1 MLKRKIEKK
10 LIAWKNTENRKPLII
25 KGCRQC
31 GKTFSVLDFAKK
43 NYKNVVY
50 LNFFENPDYVAVF
63 SGSLE
68 VDTIVMMLSALL
80 GKEAVFE
87 SGNTV
92 LVLDE
97 IQECPEARTALKFFR
112 MAGRYDVIGT
122 GYFLGVKGY

>member
-50 LNFFENPDYVAVF
+50 LNFFENPDWQAVNGNQRKL
-63 SGSLE
+63 SGS
-68 VDTIVMMLSALL
+68 
-80 GKEAVFE
+80 
-87 SGNTV
+87 
-92 LVLDE
+92 
-97 IQECPEARTALKFFR
+97 
-112 MAGRYDVIGT
+112 RYDC
-122 GYFLGVKGY
+122 YDALGLTW

>member
-87 SGNTV
+87 S
-92 LVLDE
+92 D
-97 IQECPEARTALKFFR
+97 FF
-112 MAGRYDVIGT
+112 DKVQT
-122 GYFLGVKGY
+122 FSSNFL

>member
-50 LNFFENPDYVAVF
+50 LNFFENPD
-63 SGSLE
+63 
-68 VDTIVMMLSALL
+68 
-80 GKEAVFE
+80 
-87 SGNTV
+87 
-92 LVLDE
+92 
-97 IQECPEARTALKFFR
+97 
-112 MAGRYDVIGT
+112 
-122 GYFLGVKGY
+122 

>member
-50 LNFFENPDYVAVF
+50 LNFFENPDYAGI
-63 SGSLE
+63 S
-68 VDTIVMMLSALL
+68 
-80 GKEAVFE
+80 
-87 SGNTV
+87 
-92 LVLDE
+92 
-97 IQECPEARTALKFFR
+97 QRT
-112 MAGRYDVIGT
+112 
-122 GYFLGVKGY
+122 